1 MEGLKRR
8 GQVSYRKGWGKGVTK
23 KTLSSSNYFSYD
35 RSKNYLLNKQILS
48 IIGSSPIMGLTTGLS
63 LKCFPIPSKVWLM
76 GNSLGTLRDFS
87 LRKGLTIMVKA
98 KLKKKRFRRF
108 SKWSFIKTTNIN
120 IS

>member
-48 IIGSSPIMGLTTGLS
+48 IIGSSTTGLTTGVS
-63 LKCFPIPSKVWLM
+63 LKCFPIPSKVWFM

-87 LRKGLTIMVKA
+87 LTKGLIIMVKA
-98 KLKKKRFRRF
+98 K
-108 SKWSFIKTTNIN
+108 
-120 IS
+120 